1 MVMKVKVLQ
10 QAGRSPET
18 FQAHPGQEIEPY
30 LNSNMLL
37 KLDQLW
43 EYGKLSERALP
54 GLEELCTASDGNK
67 YIVPADVE
75 QVIRA
80 NFDRREPK
88 PQKVVQNNAD
98 ADKDI
103 TSEILALLREQL
115 ETKDRE
121 IERLHKQVDDL
132 QKINADMVKAVREL
146 NTIQAMQLTDGS
158 ERTPEERPNQ
168 ERTESEVREQ
178 STVEPRKK
186 SLWDRIKSVF

>member
-1 MVMKVKVLQ
+1 MATIK
-10 QAGRSPET
+10 E
-18 FQAHPGQEIEPY
+18 
-30 LNSNMLL
+30 
-37 KLDQLW
+37 
-43 EYGKLSERALP
+43 LSESIGISKV
-54 GLEELCTASDGNK
+54 GLNKWIERNGYKDRLEKVGNK

-98 ADKDI
+98 VDKDI
-103 TSEILALLREQL
+103 TTEILALLREQL

-158 ERTPEERPNQ
+158 EVSGRVAVEDQTPNEPRENEEQ
-168 ERTESEVREQ
+168 TKS
-178 STVEPRKK
+178 EPRKK
-186 SLWDRIKSVF
+186 SLWDRLKSVF

>member
-1 MVMKVKVLQ
+1 MATIK
-10 QAGRSPET
+10 E
-18 FQAHPGQEIEPY
+18 
-30 LNSNMLL
+30 
-37 KLDQLW
+37 
-43 EYGKLSERALP
+43 LSESIGISKV
-54 GLEELCTASDGNK
+54 GLNKWIERNGYKDRLEKIGNK
-67 YIVPADVE
+67 YVIPADVE

-158 ERTPEERPNQ
+158 EVGGRVAVDDP
-168 ERTESEVREQ
+168 ERTESEPREQ
-178 STVEPRKK
+178 SKDEPRKK
-186 SLWDRIKSVF
+186 SLWDRIKAVF